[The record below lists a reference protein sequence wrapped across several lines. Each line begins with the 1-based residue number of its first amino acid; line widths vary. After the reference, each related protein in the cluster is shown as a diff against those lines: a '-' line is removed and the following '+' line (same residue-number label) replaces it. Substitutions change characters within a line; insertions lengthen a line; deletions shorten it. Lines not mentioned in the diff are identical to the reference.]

1 MDELSL
7 IIPAPSGHGLLVVS
21 TGDLAATATDA
32 VVNAANAELRGGGG
46 VDGALHRA
54 AGPEL
59 LPAGRTI
66 VARRGPLAAGEA
78 VITPGF
84 NLPARHVIHAV
95 GPIWHGGTHGE
106 AQALAAAHANS
117 LRLAAEHGLAQVAF
131 PAISCGSYGYPPEQ
145 AAPIALAE
153 AIRGLRAGLVREV
166 RFVLHG
172 QAMLTV
178 WHTALQA
185 LAGQSARDA
194 GDAQTRPDQ
203 SRLGP
208 TSALPPPDI
217 A

>member
-1 MDELSL
+1 MDDLSL

-21 TGDLAATATDA
+21 IGDLAATATDA

-54 AGPEL
+54 AGPGL
-59 LPAGRTI
+59 LPAGRDI

-106 AQALAAAHANS
+106 AQSLAAAHANS
-117 LRLAAEHGLAQVAF
+117 LRLAAEHGLTRVAF

-145 AAPIALAE
+145 AAPIALNE
-153 AIRGLRAGLVREV
+153 AVRGLRAGLVREV

-172 QAMLTV
+172 QAMLAV
-178 WHTALQA
+178 WRVAFQA
-185 LAGQSARDA
+185 LIGQLARDREA
-194 GDAQTRPDQ
+194 DGAQTCP
-203 SRLGP
+203 
-208 TSALPPPDI
+208 
-217 A
+217 

>member
-7 IIPAPSGHGLLVVS
+7 TIPAPAGHGLLVVS

-32 VVNAANAELRGGGG
+32 VVNAANAALRGGGG

-95 GPIWHGGTHGE
+95 GPIWHGGRHGE

-117 LRLAAEHGLAQVAF
+117 LRLAAEHGLARVAF

-172 QAMLTV
+172 QAMLAV

-203 SRLGP
+203 SRPGQ
-208 TSALPPPDI
+208 TGALPPPDI

>member
-1 MDELSL
+1 MTFPERPPLDELSL
-7 IIPAPSGHGLLVVS
+7 TIPAPAGHGLLVVS

-32 VVNAANAELRGGGG
+32 VVNTANAELRGGGG

-95 GPIWHGGTHGE
+95 GPIWRGGTHGE

-117 LRLAAEHGLAQVAF
+117 LRLAAEHGLARVAF

-153 AIRGLRAGLVREV
+153 AMRGLRAGLVREV

-172 QAMLTV
+172 QAMLAV
-178 WHTALQA
+178 WRASLQA
-185 LAGQSARDA
+185 LAGQIARDA
-194 GDAQTRPDQ
+194 GDAQTRPGQ
-203 SRLGP
+203 RP
-208 TSALPPPDI
+208 ATA
-217 A
+217 